1 MIDALIDER
10 RAHLYSELNSHGLQ
24 LRNDGFVEW
33 KHDENRHPRNWNV
46 TKKAFTVDLLCFF
59 DLWMTAI
66 SSSGVRFPLSS
77 SSACAALSLSRTVMA
92 AIFPLFTY
100 QMYTGLG
107 GNVAMTIFAA
117 IATSF
122 CITPVVFN
130 RYGRKLRSV
139 SRFAQGDDDGDD
151 KDEETGSTEE
161 A

>member
-1 MIDALIDER
+1 
-10 RAHLYSELNSHGLQ
+10 
-24 LRNDGFVEW
+24 
-33 KHDENRHPRNWNV
+33 
-46 TKKAFTVDLLCFF
+46 
-59 DLWMTAI
+59 
-66 SSSGVRFPLSS
+66 
-77 SSACAALSLSRTVMA
+77 
-92 AIFPLFTY
+92 
-100 QMYTGLG
+100 
-107 GNVAMTIFAA
+107 MTIFAA